1 MLWKGKRQSSNVE
14 DRRGRMPKA
23 VVGGD
28 RIQKSAQGYVV
39 PDSFTY
45 GTSEQRKHWFYKGF
59 KAGDLSEGDT
69 FGAGQL

>member
-1 MLWKGKRQSSNVE
+1 
-14 DRRGRMPKA
+14 MPKA